1 MNKARTITAAVVSAT
16 IMLLAGCDTSETT
29 LTMAANTAGNLG
41 ISAWFAIDDPDDT
54 VKETLKTIVDTVT
67 QASVKVGD
75 GESYVSVLTPLIQ
88 ADVAKSEKL
97 TNAQKNLIN
106 TGASVVLSGLDTFI
120 DSNEKVKTNAELL
133 SKVVAA
139 FGKGCLTAIER
150 SESSVAAQS
159 IKKAHEA
166 IGMKYHPRAK
176 AFGVQV
182 R

>member
-1 MNKARTITAAVVSAT
+1 MSKARTITAAVVSAT

-54 VKETLKTIVDTVT
+54 VKETLKTVVDTVT

-75 GESYVSVLTPLIQ
+75 GESYVSALTPLIQ
-88 ADVAKSEKL
+88 ADVAKNEKL

-176 AFGVQV
+176 AFGAQV